1 MQHRRMP
8 YPVLSRCAHSD
19 PLSLMFRFSLD
30 VSCLLL
36 AACAGVVLLGSGC
49 RSAHTVTERPGAAA
63 VDSARFVG
71 ARSGAVRPAP
81 SGRRAAPVVLDSSE
95 GSDSSATAS
104 LPAAPPDSAAAS
116 ASPPKG
122 LWIDLGL
129 GTGTL
134 GAGGHVQLSARSN
147 RSLFTL
153 RFAGTEET
161 NLLGPSTSAADVGFL
176 YGRTADL
183 EDDWALASMSLGV
196 GIVRSASPQEGNGL
210 SGRSNETFTLGIPLS
225 ARLGAQLP
233 FAGLGVQI
241 FGNLNPKQ
249 SFAGLVVSVQL
260 GAMR

>member
-1 MQHRRMP
+1 
-8 YPVLSRCAHSD
+8 
-19 PLSLMFRFSLD
+19 MFRFSLD

-134 GAGGHVQLSARSN
+134 GAGGHVQLSARNN

-183 EDDWALASMSLGV
+183 EADWALASMSLGV
-196 GIVRSASPQEGNGL
+196 GIVRSESQREVQSSDGCGATVWCFGSDSSYRSDTETTIGL
-210 SGRSNETFTLGIPLS
+210 PVS
-225 ARLGAQLP
+225 ARFGAHLP

-241 FGNLNPKQ
+241 FGNLNPNQ